1 MSELFPV
8 LFSAVMI
15 SILGAIEI
23 FLIWSLNRPWWKKR
37 WIRNSAIC
45 LPVSGMGGILFWAV
59 AVVASPA
66 GSHLRSIGTIITS
79 VVVIFELALM
89 FSLPISGILHHIH
102 FTQEWLSKKFRSA
115 DQHEANMN
123 RRTFLKSTAAVVPV
137 FTILASGTAVASSFA
152 AVRTPL
158 IRLSY
163 HNLPPAFEG
172 FRILHL
178 TDMHLGYYAGL
189 QELEAFL
196 LRLQGQKFDLI
207 LLTGDVSD
215 KYEILPRTLKLI
227 SELKP
232 AYGTF
237 ASVGNHEYYRGIKE
251 ARKIF
256 ETSPIPLLLN
266 QGVVLP
272 IHQTSLYIAG
282 TDDPAHLGRNITTF
296 MKNTVD
302 QSLVGAPSDVFHL
315 LMSHRPDGFNRA
327 AELGVHLTLSGHTH
341 GGQIGFNGRSAFESM
356 MPQRYLWGHYQKKG
370 SQLYTSAGF
379 GHWFPF
385 RLGCPAEAPIY
396 VLTEN
401 LNHSE
406 S

>member
-1 MSELFPV
+1 MSELSPV

-23 FLIWSLNRPWWKKR
+23 FLIWSLNRLWWKKR

-45 LPVSGMGGILFWAV
+45 LPVSGMGGILFWAL

-66 GSHLRSIGTIITS
+66 GSPLRSIGAIITS

-163 HNLPPAFEG
+163 HNLPPALEG

-178 TDMHLGYYAGL
+178 TDMHLGYYVGL

-207 LLTGDVSD
+207 LLTGDISD
-215 KYEILPRTLKLI
+215 KYEILPRTLKSI

-256 ETSPIPLLLN
+256 KTSPIPLLLN

-272 IHQTSLYIAG
+272 IHQASLYIAG
-282 TDDPAHLGRNITTF
+282 TDDPAYLGRDISTF

-356 MPQRYLWGHYQKKG
+356 MPQRYLWGHYQKEG

-396 VLTEN
+396 VLTKN
-401 LNHSE
+401 LSP
-406 S
+406 SQS

>member
-1 MSELFPV
+1 MSELFPA
-8 LFSAVMI
+8 LFSAVMV

-45 LPVSGMGGILFWAV
+45 LPVSGMGGILFWAL

-66 GSHLRSIGTIITS
+66 GSHLRSIGAIITS

-102 FTQEWLSKKFRSA
+102 FTQEWLSKKFRRA

-152 AVRTPL
+152 AARTPL

-178 TDMHLGYYAGL
+178 TDMHLGYYVGL

-207 LLTGDVSD
+207 LLTGDISD

-272 IHQTSLYIAG
+272 IHETSLYIAG
-282 TDDPAHLGRNITTF
+282 TNDPAYLGRDITTF

-302 QSLVGAPSDVFHL
+302 QSLAGAPSGVFHL

-341 GGQIGFNGRSAFESM
+341 GGQIGFNGRSAFESV
-356 MPQRYLWGHYQKKG
+356 MPQRYLWGHYQKED
-370 SQLYTSAGF
+370 SQLYTSSGF

-396 VLTEN
+396 VLTKN
-401 LNHSE
+401 LSPFQG
-406 S
+406 